1 MKFKKI
7 KIKNKIKNKKYIK
20 IWKFWNYLG
29 IGTKED
35 YSKMKVLKIFEK
47 WNYERNFGKLELG
60 KLLK

>member
-1 MKFKKI
+1 M
-7 KIKNKIKNKKYIK
+7 
-20 IWKFWNYLG
+20 G
-29 IGTKED
+29 ISED